1 VFDPI
6 FLHLTFIITCYHILI
21 INICDSLLAVGGTNI
36 AKTPHALL
44 MDSKNNKYSKILF
57 WNVRGIDSQ
66 EKWDALR
73 DKISESACQVLC
85 IQETKRETFD
95 SFYTKKLCPRYLD
108 EFASSPSIVASGG
121 FLIVWN
127 SSVFYGNVVQS
138 NSYAIT
144 VKLLCRL
151 DNKNFHVTNIY
162 GPPCSQQKIGFDT

>member
-1 VFDPI
+1 VTP
-6 FLHLTFIITCYHILI
+6 C
-21 INICDSLLAVGGTNI
+21 LAVGGTNI

-57 WNVRGIDSQ
+57 WNVGGIDSH

-73 DKISESACQVLC
+73 DKISDSACQVLC

-95 SFYTKKLCPRYLD
+95 SFYTKKLCHRYLD
-108 EFASSPSIVASGG
+108 EFASSPLVVASDG
-121 FLIVWN
+121 FLTVWN